1 MLFEPAGI
9 EVHAEGYARATPPQA
24 WRVLTDY
31 ERLTEFVPHLQS
43 SVLVSRNG
51 TDAVLEQV
59 GNGGFLLIQQQIH
72 LLLRIR
78 EEPHSAIAIHLISG
92 NMQSYDAHW
101 QLSEEGGGTRIGY
114 RARLQPDFFV
124 PPVIGP
130 ALIQKNI
137 ERMMQAVLKEIE
149 RRAGL

>member
-31 ERLTEFVPHLQS
+31 ERLTDFVPHLQS